1 MHVFLKERTKSGE
14 IHRSEEPHRTLQK
27 STEIHGNQQ
36 KPTEIHGNLQ
46 ISRNPQISRNEFLDS
61 TLGMGLSVFPICLTG
76 R

>member
-14 IHRSEEPHRTLQK
+14 IHRSEEPYRTLQ
-27 STEIHGNQQ
+27 N
-36 KPTEIHGNLQ
+36 PTEIHG
-46 ISRNPQISRNEFLDS
+46 NPQISRNEFLDS